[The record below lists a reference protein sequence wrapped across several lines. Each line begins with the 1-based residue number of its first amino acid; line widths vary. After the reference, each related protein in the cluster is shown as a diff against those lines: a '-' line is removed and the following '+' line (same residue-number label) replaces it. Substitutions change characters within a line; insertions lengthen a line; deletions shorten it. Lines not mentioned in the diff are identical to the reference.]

1 MGEDGPGALTVPGY
15 EVGEPLGRGGFS
27 VVYRARQVAVGR
39 EVALKIL
46 TAVDLDADG
55 QRRFERE
62 CQALGALSW
71 HPNIVVVHDA
81 GRTDQ
86 GQPYI
91 AMEHLPGGSLRDRVD
106 REGPLPPTEVADI
119 GVQAASALQA
129 AHDRG
134 LLHRDVKPDNLL
146 IDAMG
151 QVRLADFGIVGNL
164 GTAPTQDGTLSA
176 TLLHA
181 APEVLEGRP
190 AQVTA
195 DVYSLGSTLFVLAD
209 GRAAFGRQPTDSVA
223 ALLVRVLRE
232 PVPDLRDGGVP
243 DALASAIEQA
253 MAKDPAERFKT
264 MTAFGAALEAS
275 TGTAPSRTARPHDA
289 GTVHREPAPVAEPA
303 PTAAPPEP
311 PPPAPPVPPARGR
324 PRRAP
329 VIAAGVAIALLVV
342 GAVALLA
349 VSRAGDG
356 GGGGAPATTT
366 VASDPPVD
374 DAIIDVGGS
383 VGSVAIAEDGS
394 VWAAGDSLARI
405 DPATNEVVDR
415 LAGLSPTDVSIGDG
429 GMWATDFDSGDVVR
443 VDPSLGEVTAR
454 VDMGEIAGGAPA
466 GLTVAEGAVWT
477 ANGVAATMTRVDGV
491 SAEVTGTSEPVGPA
505 LAVAVGEGSVWLLT
519 EQSLAVFDRF
529 AVEPSPLSQF
539 DVLDASDIA
548 IGEGSV
554 WVTSSARGTV
564 TRLDPSTGDV
574 IDVIDVSDGADA
586 IAVGAGSVWVTSV
599 AESTLSRIDPTTN
612 EVVDTVTVG
621 GSPVDVAVG
630 DDSVWV
636 ANLDDGTVSR
646 VALPA

>member
-1 MGEDGPGALTVPGY
+1 MGDVGPGALSVPGY

-27 VVYRARQVAVGR
+27 IVYRARQVAVGR
-39 EVALKIL
+39 EVALKVL
-46 TAVDLDADG
+46 TALDLDADG

-91 AMEHLPGGSLRDRVD
+91 AMEYLPGGSLRDRVE
-106 REGPLPPTEVADI
+106 REGPLAPTVVADI

-151 QVRLADFGIVGNL
+151 RVRLADFGIVGNL
-164 GTAPTQDGTLSA
+164 GTAPTRDGTLSA

-181 APEVLEGRP
+181 APEVLEGHP

-195 DVYSLGSTLFVLAD
+195 DVYSLGSTLFALAD
-209 GRAAFGRQPTDSVA
+209 GRAAFGRQSSDSVA

-232 PVPDLRDGGVP
+232 PVPDLRERGVP
-243 DALASAIEQA
+243 DALAGAIEQS

-264 MTAFGAALEAS
+264 MTAFGSALESS
-275 TGTAPSRTARPHDA
+275 TAAGHPPGNLS
-289 GTVHREPAPVAEPA
+289 GTVDRPRPVADA
-303 PTAAPPEP
+303 PEP
-311 PPPAPPVPPARGR
+311 PSAGPPPPGPT
-324 PRRAP
+324 PRRRSRAVP
-329 VIAAGVAIALLVV
+329 VVAV
-342 GAVALLA
+342 GAVVALVLVGAATLFA
-349 VSRAGDG
+349 VNRDG
-356 GGGGAPATTT
+356 GGGGAVTTT
-366 VASDPPVD
+366 SADARPPVD

-383 VGSVAIAEDGS
+383 VGSVAIADDGS

-454 VDMGEIAGGAPA
+454 VDMGPISGVAPD

-477 ANGVAATMTRVDGV
+477 ANGVAATMTRIDGV

-529 AVEPSPLSQF
+529 AVEPAPLSQF
-539 DVLDASDIA
+539 SVLDASDIA
-548 IGEGSV
+548 VGEGSV

-574 IDVIDVSDGADA
+574 IDVIDVPDGADA
-586 IAVGAGSVWVTSV
+586 IAAGAGSVWVTSI
-599 AESTLSRIDPTTN
+599 AESTLSRIDPAGN

-646 VALPA
+646 VALAT